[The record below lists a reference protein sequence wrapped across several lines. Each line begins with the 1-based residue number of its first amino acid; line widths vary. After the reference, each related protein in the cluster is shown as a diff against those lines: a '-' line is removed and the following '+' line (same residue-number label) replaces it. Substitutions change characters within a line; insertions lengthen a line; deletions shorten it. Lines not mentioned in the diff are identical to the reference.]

1 LKHLKSDQ
9 ENLALSFMQRALA
22 VLSILLIV
30 SSIVG
35 SVFALEISKLL
46 FERGNFTHEDSII
59 TAYVLIAYLIGLL
72 PFGLQKLFSLW
83 LYAKFKQKTAA
94 FIAFKALL
102 ISALC
107 SVLFIFLIKD
117 ESLKV
122 IAVALSSSL
131 SAFYLLIAN
140 IKEFGFKNFFALISF
155 KFCFLMITG
164 LVVFTILLYE
174 IKPYLIEAL
183 LWIVASV
190 KGVF

>member
-1 LKHLKSDQ
+1 
-9 ENLALSFMQRALA
+9 
-22 VLSILLIV
+22 
-30 SSIVG
+30 
-35 SVFALEISKLL
+35 
-46 FERGNFTHEDSII
+46 
-59 TAYVLIAYLIGLL
+59 
-72 PFGLQKLFSLW
+72 
-83 LYAKFKQKTAA
+83 
-94 FIAFKALL
+94 LL

>member
-1 LKHLKSDQ
+1 
-9 ENLALSFMQRALA
+9 LA

-83 LYAKFKQKTAA
+83 LYVKFKQKTAA

-164 LVVFTILLYE
+164 LVVFTILLY
-174 IKPYLIEAL
+174 
-183 LWIVASV
+183 
-190 KGVF
+190 

>member
-1 LKHLKSDQ
+1 
-9 ENLALSFMQRALA
+9 MQRALA
-22 VLSILLIV
+22 LLSILLIA

-46 FERGNFTHEDSII
+46 FERGNFTHEDSVI

-94 FIAFKALL
+94 WIAVKSLI

-107 SVLFIFLIKD
+107 SMAFIFLIKD

-122 IAVALSSSL
+122 IAVALSSSI
-131 SAFYLLIAN
+131 SAFYLLGAN
-140 IKEFGFKNFFALISF
+140 IKEFGFKKFFALISI
-155 KFCFLMITG
+155 KICL
-164 LVVFTILLYE
+164 LVIVALIIFTILL
-174 IKPYLIEAL
+174 ILVKPYILSFFIG
-183 LWIVASV
+183 IFTSF